1 MHCVAFMRWAKW
13 VVGPSCVRVGAL
25 GPYGL
30 GLRLNG
36 PWSLYGLDK
45 LDGTDITSFNLK
57 DEYVHFKFSI
67 KKHAH

>member
-36 PWSLYGLDK
+36 PWSLYGLDNFG
-45 LDGTDITSFNLK
+45 GTD
-57 DEYVHFKFSI
+57 VI
-67 KKHAH
+67 KLMMQK

>member
-13 VVGPSCVRVGAL
+13 VVGPSCIRVGAL

-45 LDGTDITSFNLK
+45 LIGFL
-57 DEYVHFKFSI
+57 VQSI
-67 KKHAH
+67 KVSQKCVHLRASKLL